1 MERAALR
8 KGGLELAEGTGG
20 SVDAVTGPASVNIKN
35 SGSVSFTRLA
45 FGKWRGAGS

>member
-8 KGGLELAEGTGG
+8 KGVLELAEGAGG
-20 SVDAVTGPASVNIKN
+20 SADAVTGPASVKIES
-35 SGSVSFTRLA
+35 SGSVSFTRVG